1 VTQTQ
6 AYVLVQIATNHAP
19 IGGRLQTIPGVVR
32 AEDVRGPYDAL
43 ALAQPDSDGVTLEG
57 ILAQIRDLPGVIRA
71 LAAPVAAPSLDV
83 AGGEAA

>member
-6 AYVLVQIATNHAP
+6 AYVLVQLAANQDP
-19 IGGRLQTIPGVVR
+19 IGGLIQTIPGVVH

-43 ALAQPDSDGVTLEG
+43 ALARLEADGVTLEG

-71 LAAPVAAPSLDV
+71 LAAPVTASALDV